1 MRRLF
6 VANLLVFAV
15 LASAAALAYYGW
27 SYTAEVSSRERMQI
41 EDTMRELAD
50 EKIAAIESQL
60 VEADRK
66 VFAAIDIGRLPE
78 VAAEIDR
85 AKAPIVNVFLL
96 DADLQP
102 IPSGYFSKTPDAA
115 EATAFRDRFLS
126 TILPT
131 LPLRVL
137 QLQER
142 GHVHGTW
149 DGQQHLF
156 AFTRKRGPVRD
167 YYIVVETDLAHLTF
181 SVFDQFFVRGSPRLY
196 QVVDENGEL
205 IYGEPFRG
213 TEGVEVELPFVET
226 VDKWRLRVA
235 QRDAG
240 SQTARGRRKLI
251 DIVLIG
257 VALAGIVAGLTILLV
272 ASRRERRANE
282 LKSEFITNVSHELK
296 TPLSIIS
303 MFGEMLALGRTRSA
317 EQATEYAEIIW
328 RESVRLARLIDN
340 VLDFAKIERGKDVY
354 EFAEGDVA
362 EVVGRALELS
372 AHRLQKAELEVEVE
386 IDPELPLTLIDANAY
401 TLAVLNLIDNA
412 IKYAAEG
419 KKIIVR
425 VRHDRARDR
434 IVLEVRDFGPGIEAE
449 EHARIFERFYRARAV
464 RLKPIRGSGIGLAL
478 VEHIA
483 GAHGGGVGL
492 TSKVGEGTTF
502 SVWIP
507 VRAEP
512 GGAGGERS
520 VV

>member
-1 MRRLF
+1 MRRLI

-27 SYTAEVSSRERMQI
+27 SYTAEVSSRERAQI

-60 VEADRK
+60 VEGDRN
-66 VFAAIDIGRLPE
+66 VFNAVDIDSPQVISEDIG
-78 VAAEIDR
+78 
-85 AKAPIVNVFLL
+85 AKGPALFVNVFVL
-96 DADLQP
+96 DGRLEP
-102 IPSGYFSKTPDAA
+102 IPGGYHSKMPDAA
-115 EATAFRDRFLS
+115 EARAYRDRFLA

-131 LPLRVL
+131 LPLRDQPLDV
-137 QLQER
+137 R

-149 DGQQHLF
+149 DGQQRLF
-156 AFTRKRGPVRD
+156 AFVHKRGAARD
-167 YYIVVETDLAHLTF
+167 YYVVVETDLGHLTLT
-181 SVFDQFFVRGSPRLY
+181 VLEQFFVRGSPRLY

-213 TEGVEVELPFVET
+213 TEGVEVELPFVDT

-240 SQTARGRRKLI
+240 SQSARGRRKLI

-257 VALAGIVAGLTILLV
+257 LALAGIVAGLTVLLL

-303 MFGEMLALGRTRSA
+303 MFGEMLALGRTRSP

-354 EFAEGDVA
+354 EFAEGDVG

-372 AHRLQKAELEVEVE
+372 AHRLQKAELVVETE
-386 IDPELPLTLIDANAY
+386 LEPELPPTLLDANAL

-412 IKYAAEG
+412 IKYAADG
-419 KKIIVR
+419 KKLILR
-425 VRHDRARDR
+425 LRRDGER
-434 IVLEVRDFGPGIEAE
+434 LVLDVQDFGPGIDPE
-449 EHARIFERFYRARAV
+449 EHDQIFERFYRARAV

-478 VEHIA
+478 VQHIA
-483 GAHGGGVGL
+483 GAHGGGV
-492 TSKVGEGTTF
+492 SVVSAVGKGSTF
-502 SVWIP
+502 SLWIP
-507 VRAEP
+507 IRGSDPEA
-512 GGAGGERS
+512 